1 MSQGHPDPR
10 RTEHSE
16 LDHLRSIVLALPP
29 PSLPTRAELLADAAA
44 IEIDRPDLLAQ
55 WMETTQSPR
64 TARARRGKVPFYV
77 KVTTTTLVLIWAIL
91 IAQRIPL
98 PSQLSLATSLE
109 YATQADGPREIT
121 LPDHSEVTLS
131 NSTEMEVLFSEHRRH
146 VVLKKGEALFKV
158 QHDPQA
164 PFQVDAGTRRITD
177 LGTAFDVRRY
187 SDSEVV
193 VSVTEGSV
201 AVTPLTHDMTDSV
214 SASDQRATTG
224 DGSGTQPARIEI
236 NAGEQLS
243 YTATGEITRP
253 HPVDLEALTSWLY
266 GHRVYRGKALA
277 KVIQD
282 VQLYTPR
289 LIELDPALAAVRY
302 SGYLDQREA
311 EQWVR
316 GLPTIYPVE
325 IDDSNPRLLRVRC
338 RLQGCPDVGP

>member
-1 MSQGHPDPR
+1 MEASQ
-10 RTEHSE
+10 
-16 LDHLRSIVLALPP
+16 
-29 PSLPTRAELLADAAA
+29 SLP
-44 IEIDRPDLLAQ
+44 I
-55 WMETTQSPR
+55 PR
-64 TARARRGKVPFYV
+64 VRRVKVPLYI
-77 KVTTTTLVLIWAIL
+77 KITSTTLVVIWSIL

-98 PSQLSLATSLE
+98 PSQMSLASPIV

-121 LPDHSEVTLS
+121 LPDQSAVTLS
-131 NSTEMEVLFSEHRRH
+131 SSTEVEVLFSAHRRY

-158 QHDPQA
+158 KQDPEA
-164 PFQVDAGTRRITD
+164 PFQVDAGTHRITD

-187 SDSEVV
+187 SDDEVV

-201 AVTPLTHDMTDSV
+201 SVSPLTRDPPDPV
-214 SASDQRATTG
+214 SIGAETATASGGNAP
-224 DGSGTQPARIEI
+224 SLARIEI

-243 YTATGEITRP
+243 YTATGEISPP

-266 GHRVYRGKALA
+266 GHRVYRGRALA

-289 LIELDPALAAVRY
+289 LIELDPALSAVRY
-302 SGYLDQREA
+302 SGYIDQSQA

-325 IDDSNPRLLRVRC
+325 VDDTNPHRLLIRC
-338 RLQGCPDVGP
+338 RVQGCPELGP